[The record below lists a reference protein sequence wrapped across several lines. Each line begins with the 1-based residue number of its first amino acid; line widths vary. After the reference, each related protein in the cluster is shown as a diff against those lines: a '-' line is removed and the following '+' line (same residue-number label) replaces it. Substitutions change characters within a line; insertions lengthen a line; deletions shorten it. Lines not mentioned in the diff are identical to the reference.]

1 MKKVDTINMEYTTR
15 EQKQSA
21 LRYLIFLT
29 KKRSGCIKAIG
40 FADGRKQQ

>member
-1 MKKVDTINMEYTTR
+1 MKELNQLHTMKTVDTINMEYMTR

-29 KKRSGCIKAIG
+29 KKRSG
-40 FADGRKQQ
+40 